1 MRSIVIGL
9 GETGSPLYEVLKEA
23 YPETKCYDK
32 KQGDYIPVM
41 EDCYVM
47 NICIP
52 YMEGFADVVK
62 GYQDILKPEITVI
75 HSTVPIGTT
84 AKIPNAVHS
93 PIRGRHNRMKSD
105 LKRYVKWIGG
115 DRAGDVAD
123 YFKGAGFSI
132 RVVPT
137 SEQTEAMKL
146 LCLAKYG
153 VSLAFARYCHD
164 VAGKYNFEFGYHD
177 IYSWDAEYNEHVGY
191 ELQRPLITVVDK
203 KIGGHC
209 VVQNMPHLKAS
220 DPNPMLDEVL
230 KYE

>member
-9 GETGSPLYEVLKEA
+9 GETGGPLYEVLKEA
-23 YPETKCYDK
+23 YPGTKCYDK
-32 KQGDYIPVM
+32 KQGEYIPAM
-41 EDCYVM
+41 ESCEIM

-52 YMEGFADVVK
+52 YMKGFVDVVR
-62 GYQDILKPEITVI
+62 GYQSIINPELTVI

-84 AKIPNAVHS
+84 ACIPDAVHS
-93 PIRGRHNRMKSD
+93 PIRGRHNRMKAD
-105 LKRYVKWIGG
+105 LGKYVKWIGG
-115 DRAGDVAD
+115 EKARDAVD
-123 YFKGAGFSI
+123 YFKGAGFKL

-164 VAGKYNFEFGYHD
+164 VATKYNFELGYRD
-177 IYSWDAEYNEHVGY
+177 VYAWDVEYNEHVGGG
-191 ELQRPLITVVDK
+191 LQRPLLTVNDK

-230 KYE
+230 RYE